1 MTVTVET
8 LQATLESDPWQ
19 QKLYGSLHSLVDAL
33 QVPDGG
39 FTVNAWTLAPITGG
53 YAVSVHPELGRILGS
68 VREGDLLEYL
78 LTNGEVAERAGNAFG
93 GWKDPAD
100 GRIYLDVTTV
110 VEDLETALRL
120 AKDHDQLAVWSFD
133 ERKSIT
139 TY

>member
-1 MTVTVET
+1 MKVTVET
-8 LQATLESDPWQ
+8 LQRALESDPWQ
-19 QKLYGSLHSLVDAL
+19 EELHGSLHSLVEAL

-53 YAVSVHPELGRILGS
+53 YAVSEHPELQRILGS

-78 LTNGEVAERAGNAFG
+78 LTHGEIAEREGNAFG
-93 GWKDPAD
+93 GWTDPAD

-110 VEDLETALRL
+110 VDDLDQALKL
-120 AKDHDQLAVWSFD
+120 ARENDQLAVWDFASQ
-133 ERKSIT
+133 KSIS